1 MQLTVHLSHIQSIRS
16 STAQKQKFLIKYLI
30 SKYEHIRRKLHSL
43 HTQNKVFQ

>member
-30 SKYEHIRRKLHSL
+30 SKYEHILRKLHSL
-43 HTQNKVFQ
+43 HTQNKDFQ